1 MFIQGNIMQPTA
13 TLRFTA
19 PLKIVY
25 SLTLGG
31 VATWYLF
38 FYLEYCLGNFGWTG
52 DNVFSVFLVYLP
64 MLFTIS
70 AIPLAIFTVVFL
82 TKGKGLDYFRSWNV
96 GKALSLSALA
106 IIIGYLLV
114 VFAPTISGTRW
125 LSPHNYNFY
134 CTYPGLFLI
143 AAGLVSILL
152 CKRLVSS
159 DGEEPKR
166 KIKWR
171 STKTVLIFS
180 GILIFSIII
189 GGYHFKLQ
197 REHEMLQ
204 EQYLQLKEGLPFL
217 VNDEWTNIE
226 SGDSK
231 YVNVK
236 GAIFNSGLETKYN
249 VTLLVFIRDADGVRL
264 ETAEIPIGDISG
276 LRYEAFDVNVEY
288 SGEMATVSTTYSW
301 DSSNSVVFG

>member
-1 MFIQGNIMQPTA
+1 MQKTA
-13 TLRFTA
+13 NLRFTT

-31 VATWYLF
+31 VTAWYLF

-64 MLFTIS
+64 MLFTVS
-70 AIPLAIFTVVFL
+70 AIPLAIFASVFF
-82 TKGKGLDYFRSWNV
+82 TQGKGLDYFRSWNS
-96 GKALSLSALA
+96 GNTLSLSASA

-114 VFAPTISGTRW
+114 VFAPTLSGARW
-125 LSPHNYNFY
+125 FSSQNYGFY
-134 CTYPGLFLI
+134 YLYPGLILI
-143 AAGLVSILL
+143 AVGFVSVLL
-152 CKRLVSS
+152 CRRQVSS
-159 DGEEPKR
+159 DGEEPRR

-231 YVNVK
+231 HVNVK
-236 GAIFNSGLETKYN
+236 GAIFNSGLATKYN
-249 VTLLVFIRDADGVRL
+249 VTLFVFIKDANGVRL
-264 ETAEIPIGDISG
+264 EKAEIQIGDISG
-276 LRYEAFDVNVEY
+276 WRYEAFDVNVEY

-301 DSSNSVVFG
+301 DSTNSTFFG